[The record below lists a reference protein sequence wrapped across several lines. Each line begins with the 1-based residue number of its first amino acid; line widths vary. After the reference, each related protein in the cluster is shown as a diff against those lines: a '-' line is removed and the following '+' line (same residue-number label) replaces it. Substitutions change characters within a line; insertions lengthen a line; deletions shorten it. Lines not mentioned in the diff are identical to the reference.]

1 MDVCGIYMYVDG
13 NSWACVALPPTYT
26 VILKKL
32 NEPGGGKKPEKKQKL

>member
-1 MDVCGIYMYVDG
+1 MAVGIYADG
-13 NSWACVALPPTYT
+13 TRLLGCVAPLSTYT